1 MHALLHSVPP
11 TLQQAT
17 ADPRLCQRLLDTHGR
32 VWVSFLWGHCSFLLG
47 PGMHKVL
54 FVPSKNLFSSVLSK
68 FWWFCGGVNGDI
80 LQEGL
85 CHTQVYCTQS
95 PCKRPLL
102 TCTSTGD
109 TQKQF
114 SLSFCGLRMCFVP
127 FPGLRRSGHQVLGEG
142 AVSGGPCGLITSPA
156 LPIWLPR
163 CAPRTTFHV
172 CHISPLKS

>member
-54 FVPSKNLFSSVLSK
+54 FVPSKNLFSSVLYK

-95 PCKRPLL
+95 PSSRPLL
-102 TCTSTGD
+102 TRTSTGD
-109 TQKQF
+109 TQTQSWL
-114 SLSFCGLRMCFVP
+114 SLCGLGMHFAP
-127 FPGLRRSGHQVLGEG
+127 FPGDQVFGESTISGVPYVSSGEL
-142 AVSGGPCGLITSPA
+142 VSGCNPPGIC
-156 LPIWLPR
+156 LPSRILGR
-163 CAPRTTFHV
+163 RG
-172 CHISPLKS
+172 

>member
-54 FVPSKNLFSSVLSK
+54 FVPSKNLFSSVLYK

-95 PCKRPLL
+95 PSSRPLL
-102 TCTSTGD
+102 TRTSTGD
-109 TQKQF
+109 TQTQF
-114 SLSFCGLRMCFVP
+114 WLSLCGLGMHFVT
-127 FPGLRRSGHQVLGEG
+127 FPGLSSSSDQLLGDST
-142 AVSGGPCGLITSPA
+142 VPGGPCVLITSLVPA
-156 LPIWLPR
+156 TWFAR
-163 CAPRTTFHV
+163 CTTRAKTTPS
-172 CHISPLKS
+172 CGCDG